1 MKQSTT
7 LKLLGALTATISLGV
22 SLFTAYWVN
31 EKMTSEALNSMRRV
45 TVVLAEQTYSAF
57 EVIDAGMV
65 RSVREIEHRFP
76 RWMETNPHTL
86 HDILAND
93 KVAMP
98 QVRYLLT
105 ANDKAV
111 VTALSHMDTLPDI
124 HIDDRT
130 YFTAHARTAAKAS
143 TGLYIGTAIVGR
155 TTGEHIIP
163 LSRRLDIDGYFA
175 GVLMA
180 ALDAHYFQRL
190 YAKLYVPDHGA
201 VYVTKSNNEV
211 LAIYPDNTSIPT
223 GLDYLSFT
231 APVADYDLTVGM
243 SVSLESIREP
253 WRPVVIV
260 VVLSSLLSSIG
271 IFVLVIFS
279 TVNLEKYEYWDGLKK
294 KAGWTPSVIPGGKD
308 VR

>member
-7 LKLLGALTATISLGV
+7 LKLLGALTATISLSV
-22 SLFTAYWVN
+22 SLFTAYWVK
-31 EKMTSEALNSMRRV
+31 EKMTSEALSSMRRV

-76 RWMETNPHTL
+76 RWMDTNPHTL

-124 HIDDRT
+124 HVDDRP
-130 YFTAHARTAAKAS
+130 YFIAHARTASKAD
-143 TGLYIGTAIVGR
+143 TGLYIGTAIIGR

-180 ALDAHYFQRL
+180 ALDANYFQRL

-201 VYVTKSNNEV
+201 VYVTKSNKEV
-211 LAIYPDNTSIPT
+211 LAIYPDNTPDPGRARLPFVHSARRRLRSDGRRISFSGIDSGALASGRDRRCSII
-223 GLDYLSFT
+223 
-231 APVADYDLTVGM
+231 APVEHRGLRARHL
-243 SVSLESIREP
+243 LNREP
-253 WRPVVIV
+253 RKV
-260 VVLSSLLSSIG
+260 
-271 IFVLVIFS
+271 
-279 TVNLEKYEYWDGLKK
+279 
-294 KAGWTPSVIPGGKD
+294 
-308 VR
+308 